1 LLEVYL
7 LLPSSRLIQL
17 CRRSMRAKCSG
28 TVRIQCRIFLKG
40 AISLNFEDRK
50 VASSVNVDYAQNKLT
65 YRIEPIARSF
75 LVGGKKGIQLNK
87 NLRETES
94 GALRKSLVAQK
105 VVELN
110 ISLTQARSSTVQ
122 FLVIKFGC
130 P

>member
-1 LLEVYL
+1 
-7 LLPSSRLIQL
+7 
-17 CRRSMRAKCSG
+17 M
-28 TVRIQCRIFLKG
+28 KG